1 MENEEETRPMP
12 PKLSSIDQHIIE
24 AAERAIA
31 RERAKQRAEAGEEAA
46 SSKER
51 EAIAHSRAVM
61 QGWEYQQAQMGAQ
74 AAPADESAP
83 SVEEEEPPRP
93 ATVEHE
99 EPKRAA
105 EPSFVGDEED
115 EVLDEKDQEQYAAQ
129 APVAPVAPEPEED
142 PSVNQEKEPET
153 VPEPTEDEAAADDAA
168 AGKHS
173 PMRITNDIEADKY
186 AAINSLHE
194 GDDRNQH
201 PSRKVAAPEMPEE
214 EIDEENDREIE
225 PKERSPRV
233 KVPQDPASVA
243 SAYLDAFFSELQ
255 RCGVT
260 DFVISPGSRSTGLAM
275 KAFERF
281 KSVYVDVDERGAAF
295 LALGIAKAKRRP
307 VGVICTSGTAVGNW
321 MPAVLEAESSRVPL
335 LLLSADRPPR
345 LQGVGAPQTCDQLKM
360 FGDHV
365 KKFVQMPLPAGD
377 DATLDFVHQTALDAC
392 IAAHGMVPGASSC
405 DGGPVHINFP
415 FDEPLVPARK
425 VVPDRVSSLPP
436 TVVPGQGLLSRDA
449 KGIFGVFHGKHTVA
463 VCGEGTCNND
473 EDVAIMLQFAHKRH
487 IPLLADPLSGL
498 RGMKDPY
505 VIDNYDTVCGSD
517 TVPRVDCLIRF
528 GRWPVSKRLFQA
540 MQEAEPTQIVVDV
553 RDPRDYSAS
562 TDLFVHTLPVV
573 FAQAMIDLPTA
584 QGASRAHVEEWL
596 TANSQASDHIDMV
609 YRLPGGDQFEGAY
622 IDKMFEL
629 IPDDSLLFCASS
641 MSIRAVD
648 TFYRKNG
655 KRLRVLCNRGLNGI
669 DGTISTAVGAA
680 QEYEQTTLLIGDLAF
695 LHDVNAL
702 SLQNE
707 MHIRLSRG
715 DGPMPSIVIVL
726 LNNNGGAIFDMLPP
740 KSNDDYFGRLFLT
753 PQNIDVKH
761 LAQAFG
767 ITYRRVDTVHDFRR
781 NYEQLLGNPGISL
794 IDVSLPLAGVKDR
807 YSVYWR

>member
-31 RERAKQRAEAGEEAA
+31 RERAKQRAEAGETSPTSE
-46 SSKER
+46 EHD
-51 EAIAHSRAVM
+51 AIAHSRAVM
-61 QGWEYQQAQMGAQ
+61 QSWEYRQTQASENSSPATQDEV
-74 AAPADESAP
+74 AA
-83 SVEEEEPPRP
+83 EEEPLRP

-99 EPKRAA
+99 EPKRAEAPVFVA
-105 EPSFVGDEED
+105 EEED
-115 EVLDEKDQEQYAAQ
+115 EVLDQSDQEHYAAH
-129 APVAPVAPEPEED
+129 APAASHPFEPEED
-142 PSVNQEKEPET
+142 PSVNHEEEPATVQEPI
-153 VPEPTEDEAAADDAA
+153 AADTETAA
-168 AGKHS
+168 EATAGKHD

-214 EIDEENDREIE
+214 EMEDEDAREIE

-233 KVPQDPASVA
+233 KVPSDPASVA

-335 LLLSADRPPR
+335 LLLSSDRPPR

-365 KKFVQMPLPAGD
+365 KKFVQMPLPSGD

-392 IAAHGMVPGASSC
+392 IAAHGMVPGAASC

-498 RGMKDPY
+498 RGVKDPY
-505 VIDNYDTVCGSD
+505 VIDNYDTVCGGTD
-517 TVPRVDCLIRF
+517 IPRVDCLIRF

-540 MQEAEPTQIVVDV
+540 MQEAQPTQIVVDV

-596 TANSQASDHIDMV
+596 TANAQASDHIDMV

-680 QEYEQTTLLIGDLAF
+680 QEYDQTTLLIGDLAF

-726 LNNNGGAIFDMLPP
+726 LNNNGGAIFDMLSQ
-740 KSNDDYFGRLFLT
+740 KSTEDYFGRLFLT

-761 LAQAFG
+761 LAQGFG
-767 ITYRRVDTVHDFRR
+767 ITYRRVETVHDFRR
-781 NYEQLLGNPGISL
+781 NYEQLLGNPGISI

>member
-1 MENEEETRPMP
+1 MP

-31 RERAKQRAEAGEEAA
+31 RERAKQRAEAEDAA
-46 SSKER
+46 PSSKE
-51 EAIAHSRAVM
+51 EDAIAHSRAVM
-61 QGWEYQQAQMGAQ
+61 ESWENRRSQEK
-74 AAPADESAP
+74 AAPS
-83 SVEEEEPPRP
+83 SSEEPSTLVEDEPARP
-93 ATVEHE
+93 VAVEHE
-99 EPKRAA
+99 KPLRAESPA
-105 EPSFVGDEED
+105 FVGDEED
-115 EVLDEKDQEQYAAQ
+115 EVLDESDQKHYAAHASKASE
-129 APVAPVAPEPEED
+129 APASEET
-142 PSVNQEKEPET
+142 PT
-153 VPEPTEDEAAADDAA
+153 VDEDEAPAMAEEHEEPNTPVDEAPLNEQ
-168 AGKHS
+168 S

-201 PSRKVAAPEMPEE
+201 PSRKVDAPEMPEE

-225 PKERSPRV
+225 PKERAPRV
-233 KVPQDPASVA
+233 KVPADPASVA

-335 LLLSADRPPR
+335 LLLSSDRPPR

-360 FGDHV
+360 FGSHV

-392 IAAHGMVPGASSC
+392 IAAHGMVPGAASC

-473 EDVAIMLQFAHKRH
+473 EDIAIMLQFAHKRH

-498 RGMKDPY
+498 RGVKDPY
-505 VIDNYDTVCGSD
+505 VIDNYDTVCGGSD
-517 TVPRVDCLIRF
+517 IPKVDVVIRF

-540 MQEAEPTQIVVDV
+540 MQKAEPTQIVVDV

-596 TANSQASDHIDMV
+596 TANAQASDHIDMV
-609 YRLPGGDQFEGAY
+609 YRLPGADQFEGAY

-629 IPDDSLLFCASS
+629 IPEDSLLFCASS

-680 QEYEQTTLLIGDLAF
+680 QEYDQTTLLIGDLAF

-726 LNNNGGAIFDMLPP
+726 LNNNGGAIFDMLPQ
-740 KSNDDYFGRLFLT
+740 KSTDDYFGRLFLT

-761 LAQAFG
+761 LAQGFG
-767 ITYRRVDTVHDFRR
+767 ITYRRVETVHDFRR
-781 NYEQLLGNPGISL
+781 NYEQLLGNPGISI

>member
-31 RERAKQRAEAGEEAA
+31 RERAKQRAEAEDATP
-46 SSKER
+46 SSKE
-51 EAIAHSRAVM
+51 EDAIAHSRAVM
-61 QGWEYQQAQMGAQ
+61 ESWEKRSSHEEPGAYSSDKPLAQ
-74 AAPADESAP
+74 A
-83 SVEEEEPPRP
+83 EEGPVRP
-93 ATVEHE
+93 LAVEHE
-99 EPKRAA
+99 EPLRA
-105 EPSFVGDEED
+105 EPPAFVGDEED
-115 EVLDEKDQEQYAAQ
+115 VVLDERDQNHYAAH
-129 APVAPVAPEPEED
+129 APKASET
-142 PSVNQEKEPET
+142 PET
-153 VPEPTEDEAAADDAA
+153 EETTMANEDEAQAMTEAHEQPDIPNEDAPLKA
-168 AGKHS
+168 QS
-173 PMRITNDIEADKY
+173 PMAITNDIEADKY

-201 PSRKVAAPEMPEE
+201 PSRKVDAPEMPEE

-225 PKERSPRV
+225 PKERAPRV
-233 KVPQDPASVA
+233 KVPADPASVA

-335 LLLSADRPPR
+335 LLLSSDRPPR

-392 IAAHGMVPGASSC
+392 IAAHGMVPGAASC

-425 VVPDRVSSLPP
+425 VVPDRVSPLPP

-463 VCGEGTCNND
+463 VCGEGTCNSD
-473 EDVAIMLQFAHKRH
+473 EDVAIMLQFAHTRH

-498 RGMKDPY
+498 RGVKDPY
-505 VIDNYDTVCGSD
+505 VIDNYDTVCGGSD
-517 TVPRVDCLIRF
+517 IPQVDVVIRF

-540 MQEAEPTQIVVDV
+540 LQKAEPTQIVVDV

-596 TANSQASDHIDMV
+596 TANAQASDHIDMV
-609 YRLPGGDQFEGAY
+609 YRLPGADQFEGAY

-680 QEYEQTTLLIGDLAF
+680 QEYDQTTLLIGDLAF

-715 DGPMPSIVIVL
+715 DGPMPAIVIVL
-726 LNNNGGAIFDMLPP
+726 LNNNGGAIFDMLPQ
-740 KSNDDYFGRLFLT
+740 KSTDDYFGRLFLT

-761 LAQAFG
+761 LAQGFG
-767 ITYRRVDTVHDFRR
+767 ITYRRVETVHDFRR
-781 NYEQLLGNPGISL
+781 NYEQLLGNPGISI